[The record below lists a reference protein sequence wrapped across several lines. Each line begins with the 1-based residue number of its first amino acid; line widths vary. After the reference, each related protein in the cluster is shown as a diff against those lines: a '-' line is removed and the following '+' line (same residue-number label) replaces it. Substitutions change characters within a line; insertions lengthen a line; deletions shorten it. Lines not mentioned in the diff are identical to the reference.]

1 MDQFWLD
8 SNAVTF
14 NFPLRFRFF
23 LLARAASLLWHK
35 LHCIYIYSRRMSD
48 LFCSPTYLNSGKR
61 HSIMSNEAMYYMRNL
76 PNITIGMGMPC
87 STYQK
92 ASPMGALRIYKGR
105 TLAGNVTNLAP
116 PTPAHTYIF
125 HSRWMHRLYQEARH
139 PMRRRSGL
147 TFWRQEEK
155 KKDNRITISK

>member
-1 MDQFWLD
+1 
-8 SNAVTF
+8 
-14 NFPLRFRFF
+14 
-23 LLARAASLLWHK
+23 
-35 LHCIYIYSRRMSD
+35 MSD

-125 HSRWMHRLYQEARH
+125 HSR
-139 PMRRRSGL
+139 
-147 TFWRQEEK
+147 
-155 KKDNRITISK
+155 